1 MPVMVDSEG
10 KYVACTPATDV
21 AAGEVVPQGDLV
33 GIAPVPIPAGRAGQ
47 VAVRGIVRVPK
58 QPGISIPVGTTV
70 YWDVNN
76 GYATNQLIVAPPEVL
91 EFGAEPA
98 APAVAIAPTNPSPVL
113 GKTVEAAPKAATLV
127 RVRLSQ

>member
-10 KYVACTPATDV
+10 KYVACTPVTDV
-21 AAGEVVPQGDLV
+21 AAGEVVAQGDLV
-33 GIAPVPIPAGRAGQ
+33 GIAPLPIPAGRAGQ
-47 VAVRGIVRVPK
+47 LAVRGVVRVPK
-58 QPGISIPVGTTV
+58 QPGIAIPVGTTV
-70 YWDVNN
+70 YWDVAN

-91 EFGAEPA
+91 EFGEEPTAPA
-98 APAVAIAPTNPSPVL
+98 AALTNQSPVL